1 MAYSQLNR
9 ENRTRNCMKIAD
21 YLWKFKMGECRLCW
35 VSRSLRITK
44 RSTASNNT
52 FCYLQI
58 WLVLLSLQLDDHNKA
73 KLNTAAST
81 EESFIYNSV
90 LL

>member
-1 MAYSQLNR
+1 MVG
-9 ENRTRNCMKIAD
+9 TP
-21 YLWKFKMGECRLCW
+21 
-35 VSRSLRITK
+35 VSTNFI
-44 RSTASNNT
+44 
-52 FCYLQI
+52 
-58 WLVLLSLQLDDHNKA
+58 LDDHNKA